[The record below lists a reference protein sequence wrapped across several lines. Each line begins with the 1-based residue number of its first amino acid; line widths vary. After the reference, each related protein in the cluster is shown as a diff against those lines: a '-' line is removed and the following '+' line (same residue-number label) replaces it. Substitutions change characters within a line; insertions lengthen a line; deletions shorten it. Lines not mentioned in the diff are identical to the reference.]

1 MRFKLILCSFKF
13 ACLIDMSCC
22 IIWVSSPLTG
32 KALLNKTFNQMEQD
46 LADEL
51 RFNMLL
57 KSDPCKVSS
66 VHCTIWGLW
75 YWMSVSQSPPFDL
88 EMTLQGEKRTWSSRT
103 ACLDC
108 MMLNELG
115 YRCLRTTNENLFSF
129 ERTIDASLSLGGVVW
144 NPTGILILTGV
155 NIPRI

>member
-1 MRFKLILCSFKF
+1 MQLPLSPCRTDKVLKGGLMRFKLILCSFKF

-75 YWMSVSQSPPFDL
+75 YWMSVSHHPLIWKWLYRGKREHDPL
-88 EMTLQGEKRTWSSRT
+88 ELLVWIAWCWMNSAIGVWGQQMKTCFHLREQLMPH
-103 ACLDC
+103 CL
-108 MMLNELG
+108 
-115 YRCLRTTNENLFSF
+115 
-129 ERTIDASLSLGGVVW
+129 
-144 NPTGILILTGV
+144 
-155 NIPRI
+155 